1 MKTIVYSKDAFVNAM
16 KTRNIDDTNVSFLA
30 EYFICIDPTGGLHAR
45 RYFFRDHV
53 NVIRLEFD
61 DCVEDTIKWGEDIQE
76 HYNARAMT
84 RSQAEI
90 LVKFI
95 KQMPVESII
104 NIYCTKGKSRSV
116 AVESFINS
124 AENGNPHVLKLLR
137 EVWTGK

>member
-30 EYFICIDPTGGLHAR
+30 EYFICIDPTSGLHAR

-124 AENGNPHVLKLLR
+124 VENGNPHVLKLLR

>member
-1 MKTIVYSKDAFVNAM
+1 MKTNVYSKIAFVNAM

-45 RYFFRDHV
+45 RYFFRDHA

-61 DCVEDTIKWGEDIQE
+61 DCVEDTVKWGEDIQA

-84 RSQAEI
+84 RGQAEELI
-90 LVKFI
+90 EFI
-95 KQMPVESII
+95 NKIPTESII

-116 AVESFINS
+116 AVASFINS

-137 EVWTGK
+137 EAWTGK

>member
-30 EYFICIDPTGGLHAR
+30 EYFICIDPTSGLHAR